1 MEAYGFVFIHT
12 MEGKSMDMSVGTSSA
27 FSNVNNRQNKSSY
40 KQSAYASFFED
51 RVEQNAERKVRRPE
65 NAKGYSVTT
74 YTDKDGNEHKVF
86 TGNST
91 DVLEGLKKY
100 QEKKKDDDKYK
111 IKKHL
116 QYSYQRVSNLVTMAK
131 NSVSASKAVIS
142 ATRSLADLK
151 NKLKTAE
158 CSEDEKAAA
167 LAHATQML
175 RIAKKKKRNLEMEEM
190 VKASLK
196 EDGVGGPGTEFIKED
211 KEERRPFD
219 ISQLHE
225 DGQGNPDGALLPE
238 ESLEMDPEML
248 ADSTALENVESG
260 IVDDLSMGLSDE
272 MELEIEAMS
281 EFTEE
286 MNEEM
291 NEILEDE
298 MLDLMEVVNP
308 HMDKEHFEEL
318 KLKHRLDEQKMLVKA
333 DTEYL
338 KAYLKSIQG
347 GGGMS
352 VYNSSGSMNLPDA
365 SMFANMSIDVSA
377 VAVSEVPG
385 EGVGFSVSV

>member
-27 FSNVNNRQNKSSY
+27 FSSVNNRQTKSSY

-51 RVEQNAERKVRRPE
+51 RVEQNAERKVRKPE
-65 NAKGYSVTT
+65 NANGYSVTT

-248 ADSTALENVESG
+248 AGSTAFEDVESG
-260 IVDDLSMGLSDE
+260 IEDDLSMGLSDE
-272 MELEIEAMS
+272 MELEMEAMS

-338 KAYLKSIQG
+338 KAYLKSVQG

-365 SMFANMSIDVSA
+365 SMFGNMSIDVSV
-377 VAVSEVPG
+377 VAVSEVPD

>member
-1 MEAYGFVFIHT
+1 
-12 MEGKSMDMSVGTSSA
+12 MDMSVGTSSA